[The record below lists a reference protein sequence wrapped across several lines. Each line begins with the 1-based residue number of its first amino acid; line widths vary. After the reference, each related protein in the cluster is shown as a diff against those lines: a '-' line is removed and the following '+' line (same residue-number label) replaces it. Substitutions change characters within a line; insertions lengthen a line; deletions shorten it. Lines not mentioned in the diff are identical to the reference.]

1 MTVIHGVELG
11 DAHADITSHD
21 AYVHGVP
28 HATFQRLRDED
39 PVSWWDEHD
48 GGRGFWAVT
57 RYDDLLRV
65 SREVE
70 TFSSSRGIRM
80 EDMDDEELAARH
92 TMMETDPPD
101 HTRLRRLVQKP
112 FSRRAVIAYEE
123 AIRVLTRRV
132 LDDALPKGRFCFV
145 EEVARKLPMRMLGQ
159 LLDLPEP
166 DHDWLVSKGDALIG
180 NSDERF
186 TEAVV
191 DKVDTSAYRLMPF
204 RSPHAL
210 DLFDYGERLAIAR
223 RAAPGDDIVTALL
236 APTIDG
242 EPLTEHEFK
251 NFFTLLV
258 AAGNDTTRYSM
269 AGGLLALLQHPD
281 QLALL
286 RDHPELMESAV
297 EEMLRWTTVTMHF
310 RRTAMH
316 DTELN
321 GRAITAGDKVVIW
334 FIAANYDERQFP
346 DPFRFDIRRSPND
359 HVVFGRQ
366 SPHLCLGASLAR
378 MELQIVFSE
387 LLPRLADIRLD
398 GAIERLRSNF
408 ISGITHLPV
417 SVTLA

>member
-1 MTVIHGVELG
+1 MTVIHGVDLG

-28 HATFQRLRDED
+28 HATFRRLRDDD
-39 PVSWWDEHD
+39 PVSWWDEPD
-48 GGRGFWAVT
+48 SGRGFWAVT

-65 SREVE
+65 SRDVE

-132 LDDALPKGRFCFV
+132 LDEALPMGRFCFV

-223 RAAPGDDIVTALL
+223 KAAPGDDIVTALL

-281 QLALL
+281 QMALL

-297 EEMLRWTTVTMHF
+297 EE
-310 RRTAMH
+310 
-316 DTELN
+316 LN
-321 GRAITAGDKVVIW
+321 GRSIKAGDKVVIW
-334 FIAANYDERQFP
+334 FISADYDERQFP

-398 GAIERLRSNF
+398 GAIDRLRSNF
-408 ISGITHLPV
+408 ISGVTHLPV